1 MSAQEDNQGDGQKD
15 DAQRTRQN
23 DNLKATY
30 QELCGSYHA
39 IDDFRTKLLGFLPL
53 ATAGGIIVLLNNP
66 KGLESLDVG
75 TKDLLAAVG
84 AFGGLIT
91 LGLFAYELYGIKKC
105 GELILAGKFMERS
118 LLAKTEHIGD
128 GPFSTRPQNV
138 ARRINEPFA
147 AGVIYPAVLSAW
159 VFFALHFAQPPANP
173 WVPIFVFIVGC
184 VGTLIYDDRL
194 KKDFESRYKARTGDS
209 R

>member
-1 MSAQEDNQGDGQKD
+1 MSAQEVNQGDVQTNG
-15 DAQRTRQN
+15 ALSRQN
-23 DNLKATY
+23 DNLKAAY

-53 ATAGGIIVLLNNP
+53 ATAGGIVVLLNNP

-75 TKDLLAAVG
+75 MKGLLAAVG
-84 AFGGLIT
+84 AFGGVIT

-105 GELILAGKFMERS
+105 GELILRGKFMERS

-128 GPFSTRPQNV
+128 GPFCSRPQNV
-138 ARRINEPFA
+138 VWVVNEPFA

-159 VFFALHFAQPPANP
+159 VFFALHFARPQANP

-184 VGTLIYDDRL
+184 VGTLIYDNRL
-194 KKDFESRYKARTGDS
+194 KKYFERRYKARTRDA